1 MASDYYDI
9 LGVSRTARQE
19 EIKAAFRRLALE
31 HHPDKGG
38 DPAKFKKYNEAY
50 QTLGNAETRAQ
61 YDRYGSTYEQMKSQG
76 GFGGGGGAAGFQD
89 FASAFGGGG
98 AGFGDIGDILGG
110 FGDIFGFGGKT
121 ASRKNA
127 RGRDMEMPVEIPFEE
142 SIHGATR
149 DIDIEKTGRCQSCD
163 GSGAAAGAK
172 MISCKTCGGR
182 GKVAHSTRSIL
193 GNIQTVAVCDSCH
206 GRGERPEKLCN
217 SCQGKGVT
225 RVQKTLSVKIPAGIS
240 DGEIIRLSGE
250 GEELGHGGKPGDFY
264 INVRVRS
271 HKTFERRGD
280 DIWGGA
286 FLDFKTAALG
296 GVLDVPTVDGSV
308 DLNIPAGTQSGQVF
322 RIRSKGA
329 PHLHSSGRGDHQVEV
344 TIRVPEKLTRR
355 QKEILEEWEG

>member
-110 FGDIFGFGGKT
+110 FGDIFGIGGKT

-127 RGRDMEMPVEIPFEE
+127 RGLDIEMHVEIPF
-142 SIHGATR
+142 
-149 DIDIEKTGRCQSCD
+149 
-163 GSGAAAGAK
+163 
-172 MISCKTCGGR
+172 
-182 GKVAHSTRSIL
+182 
-193 GNIQTVAVCDSCH
+193 
-206 GRGERPEKLCN
+206 
-217 SCQGKGVT
+217 
-225 RVQKTLSVKIPAGIS
+225 
-240 DGEIIRLSGE
+240 
-250 GEELGHGGKPGDFY
+250 
-264 INVRVRS
+264 
-271 HKTFERRGD
+271 
-280 DIWGGA
+280 
-286 FLDFKTAALG
+286 
-296 GVLDVPTVDGSV
+296 
-308 DLNIPAGTQSGQVF
+308 
-322 RIRSKGA
+322 
-329 PHLHSSGRGDHQVEV
+329 
-344 TIRVPEKLTRR
+344 
-355 QKEILEEWEG
+355 